1 MWELYLIA
9 TLGDVSFVSTIFA
22 IFSIALTAILVVAKL
37 TDSFE
42 VETNNVL
49 KKWIKR
55 LLVIS
60 CISLVLAVFIP
71 SKRDLYLMYGLGS
84 TIDYIKDSDKVKKLP
99 DKTVTL
105 INQTLDKLI
114 EEQKKVNNEQV
125 ILSNLE

>member
-22 IFSIALTAILVVAKL
+22 TFSLALTAILGVTIL
-37 TDSFE
+37 TVGFE
-42 VETNNVL
+42 VETNNVI

-55 LLVIS
+55 LLVVFG
-60 CISLVLAVFIP
+60 ISLFLAIFIP
-71 SKRDLYLMYGLGS
+71 SKKDMYLMFGLGS
-84 TIDYIKDSDKVKKLP
+84 TIDYIQDSDKVKELP

-114 EEQKKVNNEQV
+114 EEGKE
-125 ILSNLE
+125 S

>member
-9 TLGDVSFVSTIFA
+9 TLGDVSFVSTLFA
-22 IFSIALTAILVVAKL
+22 ILSLASTAILGIAIL
-37 TDSFE
+37 TDGFD
-42 VETNNVL
+42 VKTNNVM

-60 CISLVLAVFIP
+60 CISLVLAMFIP
-71 SKRDLYLMYGLGS
+71 SKRDLYLIYGLGP
-84 TIDYIKDSDKVKKLP
+84 TIDYIQDSDKVKELP

-114 EEQKKVNNEQV
+114 EEGKE
-125 ILSNLE
+125 S

>member
-22 IFSIALTAILVVAKL
+22 IFSLALTAILGVTIL

-42 VETNNVL
+42 VETNNVM

-84 TIDYIKDSDKVKKLP
+84 TIDYIKDSDKVKELP

-114 EEQKKVNNEQV
+114 EEGKE
-125 ILSNLE
+125 S

>member
-9 TLGDVSFVSTIFA
+9 TLGDVSFASTILA
-22 IFSIALTAILVVAKL
+22 VSSLALTAILGVAIL

-42 VETNNVL
+42 VESNNVM

-55 LLVIS
+55 LLVIF
-60 CISLVLAVFIP
+60 CISLVLAIFIP

-84 TIDYIKDSDKVKKLP
+84 TIDYIKDSDKVKELP

-114 EEQKKVNNEQV
+114 EEGKE
-125 ILSNLE
+125 S